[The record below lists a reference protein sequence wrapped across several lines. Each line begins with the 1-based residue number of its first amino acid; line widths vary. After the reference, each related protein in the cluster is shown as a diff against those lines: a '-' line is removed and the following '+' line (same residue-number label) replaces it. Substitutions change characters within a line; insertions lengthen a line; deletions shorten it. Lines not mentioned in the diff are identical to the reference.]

1 MKCPRCS
8 AGIAA
13 APDPGGVV
21 TCAGCGARLRSA
33 RATVPQPV
41 AAGVAA
47 KAPPRRV
54 SSMPHA
60 TDIDS
65 MLSRLDADESSL
77 DDLNPNLTLP
87 PGTPLPPV
95 PRPLERKRNPGEDT
109 AKVMRP
115 SPAAVPTAPAAPV
128 SSSGVTLDML
138 LEEIRTVQAT
148 QDRILELLRAR
159 PSSSPGLPSM
169 SEDSGA
175 LSFPDIEAPEAPAAP
190 GTTPATPVR
199 SRRRK
204 TVILID
210 DDKATREAAVAA
222 LQTAEVPVRAVAT
235 GNDGLAAIAE
245 AKPDVIV
252 MELAVGGDM
261 GGKDVVNM
269 IKATMEWVDIPILLY
284 TRVPIE
290 SQKEART
297 IHGAD
302 EFVLKSAGAEALV
315 ARVITVF
322 RKG

>member
-8 AGIAA
+8 AGITT
-13 APDPGGVV
+13 APDLGGVV
-21 TCAGCGARLRSA
+21 TCAGCGARLRSTRTA
-33 RATVPQPV
+33 VPQPV

-47 KAPPRRV
+47 KAAPPPSRV
-54 SSMPHA
+54 SPVPDPN
-60 TDIDS
+60 DIES
-65 MLSRLDADESSL
+65 MLSRLDGDDAGI
-77 DDLNPNLTLP
+77 DDLNPNTTLP
-87 PGTPLPPV
+87 PGTPLPPI
-95 PRPLERKRNPGEDT
+95 PRPPRKRDPGDDT
-109 AKVMRP
+109 AKVLRP
-115 SPAAVPTAPAAPV
+115 GPAAAPPTT
-128 SSSGVTLDML
+128 STGVTLDML
-138 LEEIRTVQAT
+138 LEEIRTLQAT
-148 QDRILELLRAR
+148 QEQILEILRTR
-159 PSSSPGLPSM
+159 PSSSAGLPSM
-169 SEDSGA
+169 SEGTSS
-175 LSFPDIEAPEAPAAP
+175 SFPDIESSEPPRPA
-190 GTTPATPVR
+190 TATPVR

-210 DDKATREAAVAA
+210 DDAATREAAVLA

-252 MELAVGGDM
+252 MELGMGGAM

-284 TRVPIE
+284 TRVAIE

-302 EFVLKSAGAEALV
+302 EFVLKSEGPEALV
-315 ARVITVF
+315 SRVITVF